1 MHGRD
6 QEQEGEGGLDDF
18 AAERGAQGR
27 WGWSGMQ
34 LSTQRGQGVAEL
46 SASRNFPLKSSIA
59 LNVLFTDDGARLT
72 VDSRKERPVH
82 ATTVTEDFPSR
93 SSFRSSRSAPE
104 GLVRLI

>member
-1 MHGRD
+1 MILQLNGVRRD
-6 QEQEGEGGLDDF
+6 DGGGLGCNSQPN
-18 AAERGAQGR
+18 GAR
-27 WGWSGMQ
+27 
-34 LSTQRGQGVAEL
+34 GVAEL

-93 SSFRSSRSAPE
+93 SSFRSSRTAPE